1 MDKLLFVIAVV
12 HTMRIAVKA
21 FYKWRVLEIV
31 GLTKNMIF

>member
-1 MDKLLFVIAVV
+1 MDKLLFVIAVMR
-12 HTMRIAVKA
+12 MRIAVKA